1 MPGYSRHMTPARP
14 ASVAVHDDSDVFR
27 EPCRI
32 KLPVYVCFLA
42 IQSGGNCCLQLYPLL
57 IQDANIRIWSWQ

>member
-1 MPGYSRHMTPARP
+1 
-14 ASVAVHDDSDVFR
+14 VFR
-27 EPCRI
+27 EPSRI
-32 KLPVYVCFLA
+32 KLPVKVCFFA